1 MVQNYT
7 PSWRWICY
15 LNPNCLVLQLWL
27 PIIMLLMQ
35 IYGCIHSLL
44 ISEKTL
50 HIVSWELTK
59 KGKMFFID
67 FLLTLTSSKW
77 LSILSILQPMV
88 NMFSIIFFRQ
98 HNKRLSRAHDSSYWS
113 SQNYYT
119 NTLFLFPGLG
129 WDEQSQI

>member
-15 LNPNCLVLQLWL
+15 LNPSCLVLQLWL

-50 HIVSWELTK
+50 HIVSWGLTK

-67 FLLTLTSSKW
+67 FFLTLTSSKW
-77 LSILSILQPMV
+77 LSILSIVQPMV
-88 NMFSIIFFRQ
+88 NMFSIIFLRQ

-113 SQNYYT
+113 SQNYYM

-129 WDEQSQI
+129 SDEQSQI